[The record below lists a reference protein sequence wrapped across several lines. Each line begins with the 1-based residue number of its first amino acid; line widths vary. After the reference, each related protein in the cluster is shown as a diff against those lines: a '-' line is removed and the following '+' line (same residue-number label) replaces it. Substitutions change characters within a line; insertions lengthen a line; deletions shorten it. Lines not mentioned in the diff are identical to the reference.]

1 MNNSLLT
8 LLLIALGG
16 LTGALAR
23 YGLSGLVQGDRI
35 NFPFGTLVVNLIGCF
50 IMGLMVYFIRQSLLH
65 SELRSLLGYGFLGA
79 FTTFSA
85 FSAETL
91 NLVIEGNYSTA
102 LLYICASM
110 LGSLAAVTLGYLL
123 AKACW

>member
-8 LLLIALGG
+8 LLLVALGG

-23 YGLSGLVQGDRI
+23 YGLSGLVQGNRI
-35 NFPFGTLVVNLIGCF
+35 NFPYGTLFVNLLGCF
-50 IMGLMVYFIRQSLLH
+50 IMGLLVYLIRQSMLH
-65 SELRSLLGYGFLGA
+65 SEVRSLVIFGFLGA

-91 NLVIEGNYSTA
+91 NLVIQGNYWAA
-102 LLYICASM
+102 LLYVSTSM

-123 AKACW
+123 AKVCW